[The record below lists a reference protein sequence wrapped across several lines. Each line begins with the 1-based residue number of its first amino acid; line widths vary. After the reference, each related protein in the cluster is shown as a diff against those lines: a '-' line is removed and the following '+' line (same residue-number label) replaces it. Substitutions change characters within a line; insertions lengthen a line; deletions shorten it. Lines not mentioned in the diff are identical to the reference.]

1 MDLRALRYFLAVADN
16 GSFTVAANRLH
27 IAQPAVSMAIRK
39 LEEELELTL
48 FHRNERHIS
57 LTDEGQTLLP
67 HARQILQA
75 LADAELEMRE
85 LHEMARGEV
94 RIGIPSMLG
103 SYYFPP
109 ILMAFR
115 HRYPQLRLS
124 VVEAGTR
131 QLQKMIYSGE
141 IDMGVIVADTPPED
155 LESRSFLRDQ
165 MMAILPQ
172 DHHLAGQ
179 QTVRFRDFF
188 AEDLVLFRK
197 GYFHREVIDQL
208 CREHDFSPKICFETN
223 LLPLTKQIVKHG
235 FGITTL
241 LEMVIAEDADLVALP
256 FEQPVWLDLSVAW
269 RQGGYLSRAN
279 RTFVDFLLE
288 HSHAQT

>member
-1 MDLRALRYFLAVADN
+1 MDSRALTYFLAVAES
-16 GSFTVAANRLH
+16 GSFTAAAEQLH
-27 IAQPAVSMAIRK
+27 VAQPAVSMAIRR
-39 LEEELELTL
+39 LEEELELSL
-48 FHRNERHIS
+48 FHRNERRIS
-57 LTDEGQTLLP
+57 LTDEGLVLLP
-67 HARQILQA
+67 HARQIVQA
-75 LADAELEMRE
+75 LADAELQMRE
-85 LHEMARGEV
+85 LHDLQQGEV

-109 ILMAFR
+109 ILMAFS

-131 QLQKMIYSGE
+131 QLQQMISSGE
-141 IDMGVIVADTPPED
+141 IDMGVIVADTPPEH

-172 DHHLAGQ
+172 DHPLAQ
-179 QTVRFRDFF
+179 NTKVSFAEFF

-208 CREHDFSPKICFETN
+208 CREHNFSPKIGFETN
-223 LLPLTKQIVKHG
+223 LLPLTKQIVRQG

-288 HSHAQT
+288 HSNAQT

>member
-1 MDLRALRYFLAVADN
+1 MDSRALKYFLTVADS
-16 GSFTVAANRLH
+16 GSFTAAAEQLH

-39 LEEELELTL
+39 LEEELELSL
-48 FHRNERHIS
+48 FHRHERRIS
-57 LTDEGQTLLP
+57 LTDEGQVLLP
-67 HARQILQA
+67 HARQIVQA
-75 LADAELEMRE
+75 LADAELQMRE
-85 LHEMARGEV
+85 LHELQQGEV

-109 ILMAFR
+109 ILMAFS

-124 VVEAGTR
+124 VLEAGTR
-131 QLQKMIYSGE
+131 QLQQMISDGE
-141 IDMGVIVADTPPED
+141 IDMGVIVADTPPEH

-165 MMAILPQ
+165 MMAIMPE
-172 DHHLAGQ
+172 DHPLASHK
-179 QTVRFRDFF
+179 TISFADFF

-208 CREHDFSPKICFETN
+208 CREHNFSPKIGFETN

-241 LEMVIAEDADLVALP
+241 LEMVIAEDTGLIARP
-256 FEQPVWLDLSVAW
+256 FTQPVWLDLSIAW

-279 RTFVDFLLE
+279 QTFVDFLLQAD
-288 HSHAQT
+288 HK

>member
-1 MDLRALRYFLAVADN
+1 MDSRALTYFLAVAES
-16 GSFTVAANRLH
+16 GSFTAAAEQLH
-27 IAQPAVSMAIRK
+27 VAQPAVSMAIRR
-39 LEEELELTL
+39 LEEELELSL
-48 FHRNERHIS
+48 FHRNERRIS
-57 LTDEGQTLLP
+57 LTDEGLVLLP
-67 HARQILQA
+67 HARQIVQA

-124 VVEAGTR
+124 VVEAGPR

-179 QTVRFRDFF
+179 KTVRFRDFF

-208 CREHDFSPKICFETN
+208 CREHDFSPKICVETN

-288 HSHAQT
+288 HSNAQT